1 MFVSAAG
8 TFLTESD
15 ADADGYYRITAITGT
30 ANSAT
35 ITALQPTGTS
45 VPGNEGFPVDNLVRT
60 TAPLLSKH
68 GFWIH
73 GFPTGP
79 TTIHFT
85 WTSIATTYRVRP
97 MQTAREQSRVS
108 NLRLLRLPILTVQL
122 DNSMACDLRGNDLVH
137 PRGEHFKKLCPY
149 LCIHPPRAHRH
160 ME

>member
-1 MFVSAAG
+1 MMKILINMTAALIFCSTPAYTQQLWCWSFGGPGVSAAG

-68 GFWIH
+68 GF
-73 GFPTGP
+73 GFMASNGTYHNPFHMDKYRDYVSRPPYANGKGTEP
-79 TTIHFT
+79 
-85 WTSIATTYRVRP
+85 SIQFKAI
-97 MQTAREQSRVS
+97 TAPDS
-108 NLRLLRLPILTVQL
+108 
-122 DNSMACDLRGNDLVH
+122 H
-137 PRGEHFKKLCPY
+137 CPA
-149 LCIHPPRAHRH
+149 R
-160 ME
+160 